1 MKIPEDYQV
10 PDEPDAGRMD
20 AAYLRSC
27 LGLRAKPGEEPP
39 PLPTSV
45 RQAHY
50 KMARC
55 LSVLGVLNKTMTP
68 TQLATVVMM
77 AGEEPQEPEPE
88 AYSFLVGLT
97 PIPGE
102 KVVIHWRGKDRPA
115 HFLNVT
121 TEGRVLVLHEGKE
134 VKMRPDLV
142 RRPKRDEFPEVPDN
156 INQTVEV

>member
-1 MKIPEDYQV
+1 MQMPDDYQV

-39 PLPTSV
+39 PLPPAV

-55 LSVLGVLNKTMTP
+55 LSVLGEMGRSMTP
-68 TQLATVVMM
+68 TQIATVAVLSDV
-77 AGEEPQEPEPE
+77 EPQEPEPPE
-88 AYSFLVGLT
+88 YSFLSESPEDGQ
-97 PIPGE
+97 
-102 KVVIHWRGKDRPA
+102 KVVIHWRMKDRPA
-115 HFLNVT
+115 HFLSIT
-121 TEGRVLVLHEGKE
+121 PEGRVLVLHNGSE
-134 VKMRPDLV
+134 VKIRPDLV
-142 RRPKRDEFPEVPDN
+142 RHPEPGEFPDCADN